1 MKLRSTAP
9 LAVALLMAGRAAGI
23 AAVSPAARQHA
34 EELKIRPGD
43 VVMLLVVDQPDFSKK
58 YPVEPDGTVML
69 PLVGAVEAAG
79 KTAAQLAGEV
89 ERRLSEFLRAPR
101 VQVKVERTKRI
112 FVFGGVSSPGMYQL
126 TEQMTLV
133 EVLARAGYGGASEVV
148 IVRNRGAAPP
158 ASPDGNSATEVIR
171 VNLREFEKDL
181 ESGRLSR
188 NVVLEDGDTIYVP
201 RFDPNRI
208 YVSGEVRNPGAY
220 SVPEGTTV
228 LQAMT
233 LAGGPTENA
242 ALGRIRV
249 FRLVDGKHR
258 SFDVKLDDVV
268 RPGDTIV
275 VPRRRF

>member
-1 MKLRSTAP
+1 MLLSSLL
-9 LAVALLMAGRAAGI
+9 LASFTGAAQAALSAQP
-23 AAVSPAARQHA
+23 S
-34 EELKIRPGD
+34 EELTLRTGD
-43 VVMLLVVDQPDFSKK
+43 VLNVVVVGQPDLSKK
-58 YPVEPDGTVML
+58 YPIESDGTVVF
-69 PLVGAVEAAG
+69 PLVGALEVAS
-79 KTAAQLAGEV
+79 KTVDELTAELQG
-89 ERRLSEFLRAPR
+89 RLSEFIKDPR
-101 VQVKVERTKRI
+101 VQIKVERSKRV

-126 TEQMTLV
+126 TEHMTLI
-133 EVLARAGYGGASEVV
+133 EVLARAGYGAASEVV

-158 ASPDGNSATEVIR
+158 ASPDGNASTDVIR
-171 VNLREFEKDL
+171 VNLREFEKEL
-181 ESGRLSR
+181 ESGQLAR

-242 ALGRIRV
+242 ALNRIRIY
-249 FRLVDGKHR
+249 RLVDDKQR
-258 SFDVKLDDVV
+258 SFDVELDDIV